1 MLMLKCHNCKR
12 DVDFHNFNIHKILR
26 MALSVFNFNINK
38 VLHFVNVKVTKNIV
52 FAKGFFFSVFN
63 T

>member
-12 DVDFHNFNIHKILR
+12 DLDSPNFNIHKNLR
-26 MALSVFNFNINK
+26 MAVSVFNFNINK
-38 VLHFVNVKVTKNIV
+38 VLHFVNVKVTKKIV
-52 FAKGFFFSVFN
+52 FAKMFFFSVCN